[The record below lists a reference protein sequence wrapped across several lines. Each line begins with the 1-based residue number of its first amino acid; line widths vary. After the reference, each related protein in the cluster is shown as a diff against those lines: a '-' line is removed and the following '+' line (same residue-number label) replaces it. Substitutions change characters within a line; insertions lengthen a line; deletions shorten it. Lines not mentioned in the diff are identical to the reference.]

1 MIAPTKSIGL
11 LALAALL
18 AASSADAGPLSTG
31 VCYSPWHHATVTTDI
46 VQKDFQQVKEHFSG
60 VRTYHAQFGSVNAI
74 DAAAAAGLK
83 IAVGIMMQDASKID
97 SEIQAACEGAKRNPN
112 NVEAIY
118 VGNENLKNGAF
129 GTFTGAELSGYI
141 TKLKTCISNSS
152 IKIGTV
158 QRINEWISASDA
170 AALAASCDV
179 MGVNIY
185 PFFTPGD
192 KTPIEKLK
200 DQWTQI
206 NTQYPGGKV
215 HITETGWP
223 RGGSGTVSGNS
234 PSKEIASGFLKD
246 YAEWAKT
253 QPTSY
258 WFMMYDTKGNTPD
271 YENYFGLADVNGQ
284 VQLEIP
290 SGDGSSQPVTTPA
303 PAAATPAPAATTAAP
318 AAATNAPA
326 PAATTAAPAAATNAP
341 APAAT
346 TAAPATPATPAP
358 VDQTETTGADEDT
371 DDNSDDDDDGD
382 DNSNTSNT
390 GVTKGDAPA
399 ATPVA
404 ATPAATPAATKAKK
418 TDCAA

>member
-18 AASSADAGPLSTG
+18 AASSADAGSLSTG
-31 VCYSPWHHATVTTDI
+31 VCYSPWHHATVTTD
-46 VQKDFQQVKEHFSG
+46 VVAKDFQQVKQYFSG
-60 VRTYHAQFGSVNAI
+60 VRTYHAQFGSVNAV

-83 IAVGIMMQDASKID
+83 VAVGIMMQDASKID

-118 VGNENLKNGAF
+118 VGNENLKNGDF
-129 GTFTGAELSGYI
+129 GTFTGADLAGYI
-141 TKLKTCISNSS
+141 TKLRTCISNSS

-158 QRINEWISASDA
+158 QRINEWISAGDA

-206 NTQYPGGKV
+206 NTKYPGGKV

-234 PSKEIASGFLKD
+234 PSKDIASGFLRD

-271 YENYFGLADVNGQ
+271 YENYFGLADINGQ
-284 VQLEIP
+284 VQLDIP
-290 SGDGSSQPVTTPA
+290 SGDGSSQAVTNEP
-303 PAAATPAPAATTAAP
+303 ATPAPAATTAAP
-318 AAATNAPA
+318 APAAATDAPA
-326 PAATTAAPAAATNAP
+326 PAATTAAPTAATDAP

-346 TAAPATPATPAP
+346 TAAPTTAPAAPATNAP
-358 VDQTETTGADEDT
+358 VDQTETTTGADEDT
-371 DDNSDDDDDGD
+371 DDNSDDGDDGE
-382 DNSNTSNT
+382 
-390 GVTKGDAPA
+390 VTPA
-399 ATPVA
+399 ATPA
-404 ATPAATPAATKAKK
+404 ATTPAATPAATKAKK